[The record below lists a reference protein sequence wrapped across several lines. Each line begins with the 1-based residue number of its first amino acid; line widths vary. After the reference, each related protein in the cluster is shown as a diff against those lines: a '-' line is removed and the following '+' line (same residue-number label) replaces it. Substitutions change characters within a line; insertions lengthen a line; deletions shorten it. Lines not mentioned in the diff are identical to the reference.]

1 MIRGV
6 IAEDNLCFRESLE
19 QLIKSRGDIEIVFC
33 SDTGE
38 AILSYFQDQDADV
51 AFLDIGLLDMSGLEV
66 ARCIRAQ
73 SPLCELIF
81 ITSHDQYVRDAVGL
95 YAADYIAKP
104 LDEKRLHETL
114 DRIVLK
120 SFGTDRTLEVS
131 TERGIMYIPENEIF
145 AIEALRKRVVIY
157 WKKGITEANHSLR
170 EIQSRLGANFF
181 RSSRSYLVNVK
192 KVTGIKPYS
201 RSCYELTFVN
211 RISAYLAKE
220 YYDEFRRHVK
230 EAVNVEKRGREN
242 GP

>member
-6 IAEDNLCFRESLE
+6 IAEDNHCFRKSLE

-38 AILSYFQDQDADV
+38 AMLGFFQGQDADV
-51 AFLDIGLLDMSGLEV
+51 AFLDIGLPDISGLEV
-66 ARCIRAQ
+66 ARRIRVQ

-81 ITSHDQYVRDAVGL
+81 ITSHDQYVRDAVRL

-131 TERGIMYIPENEIF
+131 TERGILYIPESEIF
-145 AIEALRKRVVIY
+145 VIEALRKRVVIY
-157 WKKGITEANHSLR
+157 WKKGITEVNHSLR
-170 EIQSRLGANFF
+170 DIQSRLGSNFF

-201 RSCYELTFVN
+201 RSCYELTFVSNN
-211 RISAYLAKE
+211 RAYLAKE
-220 YYDEFRRHVK
+220 NYEEFRKQVK
-230 EAVNVEKRGREN
+230 SL
-242 GP
+242 